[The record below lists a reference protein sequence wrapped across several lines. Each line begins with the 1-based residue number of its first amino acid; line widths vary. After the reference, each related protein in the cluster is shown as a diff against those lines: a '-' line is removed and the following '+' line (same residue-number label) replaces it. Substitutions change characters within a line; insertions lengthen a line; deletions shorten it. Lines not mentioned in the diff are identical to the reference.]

1 MFIVI
6 IFAVVV
12 IGLLFRKRG
21 DGMLDSMSTGCR
33 GTIGLSLVLILII
46 AGLFYY
52 FSRNSEYRNY
62 QLDDYENEIDQ
73 NYNGELTEDYA
84 DEEDIPDS
92 DNDGVSDNND
102 ECPNIPG
109 KGEDGCQIDGDH
121 VFWFD
126 ADYNGK
132 WEDDIKIYVDNEYV
146 GTLNEWFNTNPG
158 CYTSGCVTIS
168 KPPGHYRWEAKSSGG
183 FYWSGGDFE
192 ILEGECGDQR
202 MWVN

>member
-1 MFIVI
+1 MYIHDVEER
-6 IFAVVV
+6 ASKW
-12 IGLLFRKRG
+12 LQ
-21 DGMLDSMSTGCR
+21 T
-33 GTIGLSLVLILII
+33 
-46 AGLFYY
+46 
-52 FSRNSEYRNY
+52 
-62 QLDDYENEIDQ
+62 DQ
-73 NYNGELTEDYA
+73 TSNL
-84 DEEDIPDS
+84 
-92 DNDGVSDNND
+92 
-102 ECPNIPG
+102 
-109 KGEDGCQIDGDH
+109 
-121 VFWFD
+121 FD